1 MMSNTTKLGL
11 ITTGH
16 GPRNEYVTYHRNL
29 MKELRVGVEIKIAHA
44 LDGLSRDEIREIE
57 ARPGDIYI
65 GCHIHEPGA
74 TGDRMGPGYGHVWIA
89 SRHLVPLFQKYLDS
103 LEAEGVD
110 ATILCCAEEY
120 PLDAFH
126 SDRYFVLPWLVVT
139 EWVRIS
145 TMYMPEPKIGIL
157 IPDEE
162 HLDQDTA
169 TWQSQPW
176 MKRLKVFIEP
186 KKGRLDE
193 ALARL
198 RRENVDMAIN
208 WGYGTGIA
216 PEDPK
221 DVIKSVEE
229 AVGAPFITP
238 HRLVTLYTRNLL
250 RPSIDD
256 RRFVSL

>member
-1 MMSNTTKLGL
+1 MSKSAKLGL
-11 ITTGH
+11 ITTGN
-16 GPRNEYVTYHRNL
+16 GPREEYITYHRNL
-29 MKELRVGVEIKIAHA
+29 MKELGLDIEIKIAHA
-44 LDGLSRDEIREIE
+44 LDGLTRNEIREIE
-57 ARPGDIYI
+57 TQPGDIYI
-65 GCHIHEPGA
+65 GCHIKEPGA
-74 TGDRMGPGYGHVWIA
+74 TGDRMGPGWGHVWIA
-89 SRHLVPLFQKYLDS
+89 SRHLVPLYQKCLDS

-120 PLDAFH
+120 APDAFH
-126 SDRYFVLPWLVVT
+126 SDRYLVLPWLALT

-176 MKRLKVFIEP
+176 MKRLRVFIEP

-193 ALARL
+193 ALAQFRE
-198 RRENVDMAIN
+198 ENVDMVIN
-208 WGYGTGIA
+208 WGYGFGVA

-221 DVIKSVEE
+221 DLIKSVEE
-229 AVGAPFITP
+229 AAGAPFITP
-238 HRLVTLYTRNLL
+238 HRMATFYIRNLF

-256 RRFVSL
+256 RRFVGL